1 MTGTVLLA
9 ETQTGETGA
18 FYGSDGEES
27 ACSAE
32 DVGSILG
39 LEDSLEKVT
48 ATLSSI
54 LAWRIL

>member
-1 MTGTVLLA
+1 MVLVP
-9 ETQTGETGA
+9 G
-18 FYGSDGEES
+18 GSDSEES

-32 DVGSILG
+32 DAGSILG
-39 LEDSLEKVT
+39 LGDSLEKVT